1 MQYLLALPQHQRPS
15 SDSKQPAVDV
25 SLKPPPRQE
34 GQDRQQDHRDAPG
47 PLMMRPQL
55 HSRRCHHTYNATR
68 CLPRAVSVRSARA
81 RGDPPAAPPAA
92 YEIVLYY
99 DHNRACTIYRT
110 WDDLRRLRSGLGPWR
125 GAPAPCSARDVA
137 AAQRFLCEAV
147 SKKGR
152 EVAMEYFLRRRI
164 DDCGGS

>member
-1 MQYLLALPQHQRPS
+1 MQFLLALPQHQRPS

-25 SLKPPPRQE
+25 ALKPPPPRQE
-34 GQDRQQDHRDAPG
+34 DHRDASS
-47 PLMMRPQL
+47 PLMKPQL

-68 CLPRAVSVRSARA
+68 CLPRAVWVKRSARA
-81 RGDPPAAPPAA
+81 PSDPLAPPVV
-92 YEIVLYY
+92 YEIVLCY

-125 GAPAPCSARDVA
+125 GAPAPCSARDVG